1 MQLIPRKQQRQT
13 GSGSQA
19 LTLRDAMN
27 QIFDESFWDPIRF
40 FSEGS
45 PLTSMTQQWQFL
57 PSFDIAE
64 TDKELQVVAD
74 VPGYD
79 SKDVNVN
86 LENGVLTIEGKMEE
100 QKEEKDKRWYRK
112 EASHG
117 NFYQQV
123 TLPQGIDEKNVKCK
137 MKNGK
142 LTITIPKTQGSK
154 PQGRT
159 LTIETE

>member
-1 MQLIPRKQQRQT
+1 MQIIPRRQQRQT
-13 GSGSQA
+13 GAGSQA

-27 QIFDESFWDPIRF
+27 QLFDESFWDPMRF

-45 PLTSMTQQWQFL
+45 LLPAASQQWQFL
-57 PSFDIAE
+57 PSFDISE
-64 TDKELQVVAD
+64 TDKEIQVVAD

-86 LENGVLTIEGKMEE
+86 LEHGVLTIEGKMEQ
-100 QKEEKDKRWYRK
+100 QKEEKDKKWYRK
-112 EASHG
+112 EASRG

-123 TLPQGIDEKNVKCK
+123 TLPQGIDEKSVKCK

-142 LTITIPKTQGSK
+142 LMITVPKTEESK
-154 PQGRT
+154 PHGRA

>member
-1 MQLIPRKQQRQT
+1 MQIIPRKQQRQT
-13 GSGSQA
+13 GSGQQA

-27 QIFDESFWDPIRF
+27 QLFDESFWDPMRF
-40 FSEGS
+40 FSECS
-45 PLTSMTQQWQFL
+45 LLPVASQQWQFL

-79 SKDVNVN
+79 SNDVSVN

-100 QKEEKDKRWYRK
+100 QNEEKDKRWYRR

-117 NFYQQV
+117 SFRQQV
-123 TLPQGIDEKNVKCK
+123 SLPQGIDVKNVKCK

-142 LTITIPKTQGSK
+142 LTITVPKTQESK

-159 LTIETE
+159 LAIETE